1 MYVVWPGKP
10 TTSSNTPPQALKV
23 FCADGLA
30 LEFGSSYKYL
40 AFWLD
45 SSLSFSMHIDNLQSK
60 VKTRLCFLYW
70 NEAFFMYSVKYILVK
85 NYYCHPDWLRWCNL
99 SNYIKE
105 HLSKLD
111 TLHHLAVC
119 FATGAPFATHHCNLY
134 TMMGC
139 YSLSIGWLQHW
150 LWLLDK
156 TVFGKTPC

>member
-1 MYVVWPGKP
+1 MTRKTHNILKHPTPSPQGLLCRWLGTGVWQLL
-10 TTSSNTPPQALKV
+10 SN
-23 FCADGLA
+23 
-30 LEFGSSYKYL
+30 L

-105 HLSKLD
+105 HLSKLN

-134 TMMGC
+134 KMMGW
-139 YSLSIGWLQHW
+139 YSLNIGWLQHW